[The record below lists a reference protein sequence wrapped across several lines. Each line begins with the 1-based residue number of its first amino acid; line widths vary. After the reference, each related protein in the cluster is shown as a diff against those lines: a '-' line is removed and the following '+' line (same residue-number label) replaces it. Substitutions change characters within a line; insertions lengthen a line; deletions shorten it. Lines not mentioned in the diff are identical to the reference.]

1 MVQIVLLNTEDI
13 RNNILKAAMIAQKF
27 DVAGRV
33 VTVQHTG
40 EGNVN
45 ETYLAI
51 FRTTFSEERII
62 LQCINKRVFARP
74 EYIMENMRLLTE
86 HVHRRI
92 EEEMHTSDR
101 IWQLP
106 RVIPAKDGK
115 DYVIDADGDF
125 WRAITLIASAHS
137 YGQVQSVEHAYE
149 AGFVLGHFQRMI
161 SDMDVSLLHDTLEGF
176 HITPQYLK
184 KLDAALETSEGQAR
198 LHASSEAE
206 RCKRFIDMRREWCSV
221 LEDAKKQG
229 LLKLRPIHGDPKI
242 SNIMIDDA
250 TGKGTCIIDLDT
262 VKPGLIHYD
271 FGDCLRSC
279 CNPAGE
285 ETLDLKQVIFDT
297 DLCEAI
303 VKGYMVHGRSFLTEA
318 DRNYLYDGIRII
330 SFELGLRFFADYIAG
345 NVYFNTRYDE
355 QNLNRARVQFKLTES
370 IEAREKQIR
379 SILENLG

>member
-1 MVQIVLLNTEDI
+1 
-13 RNNILKAAMIAQKF
+13 LKAAMIAQKF

-40 EGNVN
+40 DGNVN
-45 ETYLAI
+45 DTYLAI
-51 FRTTFSEERII
+51 FRTTFSEERFI
-62 LQCINKRVFARP
+62 LQRINKRVFARP
-74 EYIMENMRLLTE
+74 EYIMKNMRLLTE

-92 EEEMHTSDR
+92 EQEMYQADR

-106 RVIPAKDGK
+106 RVIPAKDGT

-125 WRAITLIASAHS
+125 WRAISLIASAHS
-137 YGQVQSVEHAYE
+137 YGQVQGVEHAYE

-161 SDMDVSLLHDTLEGF
+161 SDMDINLLYDTLEGF

-184 KLDAALETSEGQAR
+184 KYDEALATSEGQMR

-206 RCKRFIDMRREWCSV
+206 RCHRFIEERREWCSI
-221 LEDAKKQG
+221 LEDAKEKGVLQ
-229 LLKLRPIHGDPKI
+229 LRPIHGDPKI
-242 SNIMIDDA
+242 SNIMIDNA

-271 FGDCLRSC
+271 IGDCLRSC

-285 ETLDLKQVIFDT
+285 ETLDLKQVFFDT
-297 DLCEAI
+297 DLCAAI
-303 VKGYMVHGRSFLTEA
+303 VKGYMINAGSFLTEA
-318 DRNYLYDGIRII
+318 DHHYLYDGIRLIA
-330 SFELGLRFFADYIAG
+330 FELGLRFFADYIAG

-379 SILENLG
+379 AILESV